1 MEQKWSCIPKT
12 SSADTG
18 VHFLPKIIPFLVSCA
33 LKLEPGALECR
44 ISDRRPAGVRLLQAA
59 LSPPLAPRPP
69 GPQAPRPPGPP
80 ELPSGCL
87 PAMHPLGSTFLRG
100 PES

>member
-59 LSPPLAPRPP
+59 LSPPQAPRLP
-69 GPQAPRPPGPP
+69 GPQAPRPPRAAQRVSACNAPIGEYVFKRP
-80 ELPSGCL
+80 
-87 PAMHPLGSTFLRG
+87 
-100 PES
+100 